1 MTAPGSRPTPVN
13 AQAVAL
19 GSGGRTPRQSVE
31 RAAAISR
38 RYGFGTVADRATALV
53 DTTYRTG
60 TVVIIGEVKRG
71 KSSLVNALLGRRDLL
86 PVDVITTTSAP
97 IRIHTEPHES
107 LDSPIL
113 ARLVRGNERETIDPQ
128 DLDKWVTQSAAKDLD
143 TIPTAAELLVPL
155 KELGK
160 ALLVDTPGVGGLDEH
175 AVTAALTEARNAGV
189 LLMVCD
195 ASSPITAPEMEIL
208 RQAREQVG
216 SAIVAVTKTD
226 KNVRRWRSI
235 VDDNRRLISKH
246 LGLDIPIVGV
256 SSLRALDAAEAES
269 PQRRADLEHRSGITE
284 LRQRIVHAINRPGD
298 LGTRTALDITR
309 GTLDSISQDIARD
322 LKLHTQTSDA
332 VDDLRKEKEQLEAF
346 RQNTSEW
353 EQLFQRDISLSRNN
367 VSTQMDRA
375 LNELKSRWTQR
386 INAEGLRVL
395 RSKPQVFT
403 SQIELELQQVM
414 EHTVMAM
421 IGEVTARASQL
432 FKEQPQLVDQVSQQI
447 MIALAPPPPQ
457 SAEVEKKTK
466 DLVDPSMLTM
476 GLVGA
481 GALTVVIPLAPVA
494 AAAWIGV
501 NMGYR
506 AMRNGKNHLL
516 QWLRE
521 TIVTTRMAITRMMDT
536 AITTGRTEILV
547 RHRANLRAQAK
558 VLQDKIEAAQH
569 IARESETQRK
579 QTIARLQKNREIV
592 AATIAELDNHIAAAR
607 TKDRAEHS
615 KTLQTPLMNRQQ
627 LSTSHSS
634 AADLT
639 QSTTTKTSAPMGG
652 PRHV

>member
-1 MTAPGSRPTPVN
+1 MLTFLEVTPLTTPPSRPT
-13 AQAVAL
+13 QGGTHAVAL

-38 RYGFGTVADRATALV
+38 RYGFSDVADRATALV
-53 DTTYRTG
+53 DSTYRTG

-97 IRIHTEPHES
+97 IRIHTEPNQS
-107 LDSPIL
+107 PDSPIL
-113 ARLVRGNERETIDPQ
+113 ARLVRGNQRENIDPG
-128 DLDKWVTQSAAKDLD
+128 DLDKWVTQSAKKDLEN
-143 TIPTAAELLVPL
+143 IPTAAELLVPL
-155 KELGK
+155 KSLGK
-160 ALLVDTPGVGGLDEH
+160 VLLVDTPGVGGLDEH

-195 ASSPITAPEMEIL
+195 ASTPITAPEMDIL

-216 SAIVAVTKTD
+216 SVIVAVTKTD

-269 PQRRADLEHRSGITE
+269 PERREDIEHRSGIAE

-309 GTLDSISQDIARD
+309 GTLDAISKDIAQD
-322 LKLHTQTSDA
+322 LKLHTQTPDA
-332 VDDLRKEKEQLEAF
+332 VEDLKKEKELLEAF

-353 EQLFQRDISLSRNN
+353 EQLFQRDISLSRNS
-367 VSTQMDRA
+367 VSMQMDQT
-375 LNELKSRWTQR
+375 LNNLKNAWTQR
-386 INAEGLRVL
+386 INSEGLRVL

-403 SQIELELQQVM
+403 SQIELELCQVM
-414 EHTVMAM
+414 EQTVMAM
-421 IGEVTARASQL
+421 IGEVTAHAGKL
-432 FKEQPQLVDQVSQQI
+432 FKDQPQLVDEVSQQI
-447 MIALAPPPPQ
+447 MVALAPPAQQ
-457 SAEVEKKTK
+457 SADVEKKTK

-521 TIVTTRMAITRMMDT
+521 TIQTTRMATTRMMDT

-547 RHRANLRAQAK
+547 RHRANLRDQARA
-558 VLQDKIEAAQH
+558 LQQKIEAAQQ
-569 IARESETQRK
+569 IARESEAQRK
-579 QTIARLQKNREIV
+579 QTISRLEKNREIV
-592 AATIAELDNHIAAAR
+592 AATMAELDNHIAAAR
-607 TKDRAEHS
+607 TRDREEHYS
-615 KTLQTPLMNRQQ
+615 
-627 LSTSHSS
+627 
-634 AADLT
+634 
-639 QSTTTKTSAPMGG
+639 GG
-652 PRHV
+652 PQ